1 LWSNHA
7 IVFAQCVIDENNY
20 GVMGFLVPI
29 RDLET
34 HKPLK
39 GIQVGDI
46 GTKFGYQTTDNG
58 WLIFN

>member
-1 LWSNHA
+1 MCF
-7 IVFAQCVIDENNY
+7 I
-20 GVMGFLVPI
+20 VPI

-34 HKPLK
+34 HKPLT

-46 GTKFGYQTTDNG
+46 GTKLGYNAVDNG